1 MTRRIPREEGIFAG
15 NSAGSAMAGLLQMK
29 DRFKSTDVVVV
40 IFHDHGTRYLGKMYN
55 EDWMRDRGFIAPK
68 PLTTALDLIAGHA
81 QLPLLSVKTS
91 DTCEHV
97 IALMQK
103 YSVSQ
108 LPVKD
113 EANNFVGAIED
124 ASLYAEL
131 LKNRDLMSNPVAE
144 IMVASYPVV
153 SHMAS
158 IEEVSSK
165 INKANAAV
173 LMMDMGGNWHIITKQ
188 DLIQAISKG
197 N

>member
-1 MTRRIPREEGIFAG
+1 
-15 NSAGSAMAGLLQMK
+15 
-29 DRFKSTDVVVV
+29 
-40 IFHDHGTRYLGKMYN
+40 
-55 EDWMRDRGFIAPK
+55 
-68 PLTTALDLIAGHA
+68 
-81 QLPLLSVKTS
+81 
-91 DTCEHV
+91 
-97 IALMQK
+97 MQK

-113 EANNFVGAIED
+113 EANNFIGAIED

-131 LKNRDLMSNPVAE
+131 LKNRDLMSKPVAE
-144 IMVASYPVV
+144 IMVAPYPVV